1 MPGSEDGR
9 TVMKADEEST
19 SKLDKS
25 SSKTGAWQCSICT
38 YENDQYLVSCDVC
51 GVFRDFPGK
60 SGSRDEENVNGTSKK
75 SEVSP
80 LGRSLFDRPPN
91 SMPKVAGGFLCNEA
105 GKSCGARLISAQLG
119 DLHKMFLAPS
129 LSQTKNIEPFRFDAP
144 SPDDIVS
151 SGKSSRTFPKVN
163 TMPSTSVKISHDKPG
178 KKGLVEVLQDNEVP
192 ESFPPSSLP
201 NNHNEFENDNPSS
214 FEDEPHMLANNVQSL
229 KLEKHSPKSRNV
241 KAKSNA
247 EYKPEEWMFPD
258 KEGTLSQLN
267 LAIVGHVD
275 SGKSTLSG
283 RLLHLLGQI
292 SNKQM
297 HRYEREAKQKG
308 KGSFAYAWALD
319 ESVEERERGITMTV
333 AVAYFLT
340 KKYRV
345 VLLDSPGHRDF
356 VPNMISGSTQAD
368 AAVLVIDASVGAF
381 EAGMGGKSVGQ
392 TKEHAQLIR
401 SFGVEQLIVAVNK
414 MDQVDF
420 SKDRFDYIKL
430 QLGHFLRT
438 CGFKESLV
446 TWIPL
451 SALDNQNL
459 LTTASDIHLS
469 CWYQGYCL
477 LDAIDSL
484 QSPHRDVLKPFL
496 LPICDVISKYSSG
509 QVTACGKIETGAI
522 RIGSKVLVMPSGD
535 PAVVRNIE
543 RDSSTC
549 NVARAGDNVVASLH
563 GVDQGQVIQGGVLC
577 HPDFPVTIASSLELK
592 ILILDIATPIIIGSQ
607 VELHIHH
614 AKQAA
619 KVVKVLSLIDPKTG
633 SAAKKSPRMLVARQ
647 RAIVEVALEGEI
659 CVEEFSN
666 CRALGRVFLRALGS
680 TIAVGIVTR
689 ILQEA

>member
-1 MPGSEDGR
+1 
-9 TVMKADEEST
+9 MKADEEST

-25 SSKTGAWQCSICT
+25 SSKTGAWKCSICT
-38 YENDQYLVSCDVC
+38 YDNDQSLVSCDVC

-60 SGSRDEENVNGTSKK
+60 SDSRDEENVSGTSKK
-75 SEVSP
+75 SKVS
-80 LGRSLFDRPPN
+80 LMGRSLFDRPPN
-91 SMPKVAGGFLCNEA
+91 SMPKSNQAY
-105 GKSCGARLISAQLG
+105 
-119 DLHKMFLAPS
+119 
-129 LSQTKNIEPFRFDAP
+129 RFDAP

-151 SGKSSRTFPKVN
+151 SGKSSRTFPKVT
-163 TMPSTSVKISHDKPG
+163 TMPSTSVKISHDEPG
-178 KKGLVEVLQDNEVP
+178 KKGPVEIRQDNEVP
-192 ESFPPSSLP
+192 ESFPASSLP
-201 NNHNEFENDNPSS
+201 NKHNEIESGNPSS
-214 FEDEPHMLANNVQSL
+214 FEDEPHMLANNLQSL
-229 KLEKHSPKSRNV
+229 KLEKHSTKSRNI
-241 KAKSNA
+241 KTKSNA

-292 SNKQM
+292 SDKQM

-319 ESVEERERGITMTV
+319 ESVAERERGITMTV
-333 AVAYFLT
+333 AVAYFFT
-340 KKYRV
+340 KNYRV

-356 VPNMISGSTQAD
+356 VPSMISGSTQAD
-368 AAVLVIDASVGAF
+368 AAVLVVDASVGAF

-451 SALDNQNL
+451 SAMDNQNL
-459 LTTASDIHLS
+459 VATASDIRLS
-469 CWYQGYCL
+469 CWHQGYCL

-484 QSPHRDVLKPFL
+484 QSPHRNVLKPFL
-496 LPICDVISKYSSG
+496 LPICDVIAKYPSG

-549 NVARAGDNVVASLH
+549 NVARAGDNVVVSLH
-563 GVDQGQVIQGGVLC
+563 GVDAGQVIQGGVLC

-614 AKQAA
+614 TKQAA
-619 KVVKVLSLIDPKTG
+619 KVVKVLSLLDPKTG

-647 RAIVEVALEGEI
+647 RAIVELALEGEI

-666 CRALGRVFLRALGS
+666 CRALGRVFLRALG
-680 TIAVGIVTR
+680 TYRTLYGMVVR
-689 ILQEA
+689 H